1 MSCLQDYHEF
11 LWIIK
16 EQLPIEQDEGYPVL
30 FWNRIHWLLNFDL
43 QCVTAI
49 SIQKNW
55 HSATFTIIIIL
66 LSGKVIIIN
75 QHATITVTHVLW
87 FAKTK
92 SRYHFTG
99 LFAAKHLLELWKRSF
114 TCNQNVKKWALL
126 WMNFFDLT
134 VQGSQCFYFA
144 LKLKNMSKEILFGQL
159 LASRDILKTTGKLI
173 FENTTW
179 KLLHLAA
186 TTGGYS

>member
-1 MSCLQDYHEF
+1 
-11 LWIIK
+11 
-16 EQLPIEQDEGYPVL
+16 
-30 FWNRIHWLLNFDL
+30 
-43 QCVTAI
+43 
-49 SIQKNW
+49 
-55 HSATFTIIIIL
+55 
-66 LSGKVIIIN
+66 
-75 QHATITVTHVLW
+75 
-87 FAKTK
+87 
-92 SRYHFTG
+92 
-99 LFAAKHLLELWKRSF
+99 
-114 TCNQNVKKWALL
+114 
-126 WMNFFDLT
+126 MNSK